1 MTLRILFQI
10 DLGKQSF
17 LQSTKGALQR
27 SFLDHKNRRFAME
40 LARGVVQNELEI
52 DSRISGLS
60 EEWTVDR
67 QPVVDRNIL
76 RIAAYELI
84 YCPES
89 PTAAIVNEAV
99 LLANKY
105 STAESGRFVNGVL
118 GALARTVPRGLENP
132 DENPIPDE
140 ES

>member
-17 LQSTKGALQR
+17 LQSAKGALKR
-27 SFLDHKNRRFAME
+27 SLLDHKNRRFAMD
-40 LARGVVQNELEI
+40 LACGVVRNEKEI
-52 DSRISGLS
+52 DTRIAALS
-60 EEWTVDR
+60 TEWAMDR

-89 PTAAIVNEAV
+89 PVAAIVNEAV
-99 LLANKY
+99 ELANKY
-105 STAESGRFVNGVL
+105 STAGSGKFVNGVL
-118 GALARTVPRGLENP
+118 GTLARQAREDSNEVVTP
-132 DENPIPDE
+132 D
-140 ES
+140 S